1 MSTFVYVLCL
11 LAIPFFSLATN
22 NVVINEIAWMG
33 TNISANDEWIEL
45 YNNTNSDIDLNEW
58 KLFAQDGTPEINLNG
73 KILAKGFF
81 ILERTD
87 DTTVSDIP
95 ADIIYAGALSN
106 NGEYLQLT
114 DPQDNT
120 LDKVDCSNGWIAG
133 DNKTKQTM
141 ERVGDNWQTSKKAG
155 GTPKAENNEKI
166 KFPLKETEQHPQE
179 NMEVQP
185 QKIAY
190 PNGIV
195 INEVLPSPK
204 GSDAENEYI
213 EIFNKNDFKV
223 DISEWSLQDIKG
235 AIKTFV
241 FPSNTIIQT
250 LNYLVFYRPQ
260 TKITLNNSGDGL
272 KLLKPNTEIADE
284 IYYEKAELGKSFN
297 RIEEI
302 WEWSLNLTPG
312 KENKTEVQLQEIPG
326 VKDFPTHKTE
336 VRLQEK
342 PEVGLQNSQLSNN
355 FFSILL
361 TGLPI
366 SLVSGGLILALK
378 RKMKYHKN
386 IKYAP

>member
-342 PEVGLQNSQLSNN
+342 PEVGLRNSQLSNN